1 MVQEFAKTKSTTQI
15 KKLIETFTTQY
26 CNSKDPNR
34 RKGGLIALA
43 SVAIALGSDSDAY
56 VGELL
61 APVLNCLL
69 DPDTRVRYFAS
80 ESLYNIVKISRQAI
94 IPMFPEVFSALSR
107 LVTDADVSVKNASEL
122 LDRLLKDIITENSQI
137 FDLPSFV
144 PLLRERVLTKNSFAR
159 QFLISW
165 ISVSLTYNLPTVQF

>member
-1 MVQEFAKTKSTTQI
+1 MTFRMVYEFNKSKNSAQV
-15 KKLIETFTTQY
+15 KKLIETFATQY
-26 CNSKDPNR
+26 CISKDPNK

-43 SVAIALGSDSDAY
+43 SCAIALGSDCS
-56 VGELL
+56 GFIQELL
-61 APVLNCLL
+61 TPVLNCLL

-80 ESLYNIVKISRQAI
+80 ESLYNIVKISRQSI
-94 IPMFPEVFSALSR
+94 IIMFPEIFSALSR
-107 LVTDADVSVKNASEL
+107 LVADPDVAVKNASEL

-159 QFLISW
+159 QFMISW
-165 ISVSLTYNLPTVQF
+165 ISVSS

>member
-1 MVQEFAKTKSTTQI
+1 MEFSKTKNHSQI
-15 KKLIETFTTQY
+15 KKLIENFATQY
-26 CNSKDPNR
+26 CVSKDPNK

-43 SVAIALGSDSDAY
+43 SCSIALGSDCELFIH
-56 VGELL
+56 ELL
-61 APVLNCLL
+61 HPVLNCLL
-69 DPDTRVRYFAS
+69 DTDTRVRYFAS

-107 LVTDADVSVKNASEL
+107 LVADPDVAVKNASEL

-137 FDLPSFV
+137 FDLPSFI

-165 ISVSLTYNLPTVQF
+165 ISVS

>member
-1 MVQEFAKTKSTTQI
+1 MVQEFSKTKNSTQI
-15 KKLIETFTTQY
+15 KKLIETFATQY
-26 CNSKDPNR
+26 CISKDPNK

-43 SVAIALGSDSDAY
+43 SVAIALGPDSDAY
-56 VGELL
+56 IGELL
-61 APVLNCLL
+61 TPVLNCLL

-94 IPMFPEVFSALSR
+94 IPLFPDVFSALSK
-107 LVTDADVSVKNASEL
+107 LVSDPDVSVKNASEL

-137 FDLPSFV
+137 FDLPSFI
-144 PLLRERVLTKNSFAR
+144 PLLRERLLTKNSFAR

-165 ISVSLTYNLPTVQF
+165 ISVSV